1 MDILPGERASGI
13 VLTESIGILDEYMKK
28 GERQGLFLCV
38 FLFGGG
44 DGTFFVFLE
53 LSFPG
58 GSFLMVDRGFIR
70 GRRE

>member
-1 MDILPGERASGI
+1 MDIRLGERASGI
-13 VLTESIGILDEYMKK
+13 VLTKSIGILDEYIEGK
-28 GERQGLFLCV
+28 GERQGLFFCV

-58 GSFLMVDRGFIR
+58 GSFLMVDRGFI
-70 GRRE
+70 